1 MSAAHSGKVASEPA
15 LKVSVAAPA
24 GKPIH
29 VLIADDSRMGC
40 QLLKNELE
48 RSHHRFEV
56 IACSVNR
63 AEIIDALG
71 KDGVDIA
78 LISENLQDGPYMG
91 FEVMREIRFYH
102 PKTDVVVLLKSSSRD
117 LVIDAFRGGAKGV
130 FCRAEPVESLCKC
143 IHAVHSG
150 QVWANSDELKFLLD
164 ALANASPLRVVNS
177 QGLNLLAKR
186 EDEVASL
193 VAEGLT
199 NREIA
204 QKLGLSEHTVSNYL
218 FRIYNKLGISSR
230 VELVLYVLKGRQ
242 QG

>member
-1 MSAAHSGKVASEPA
+1 MSTAHSGKAATESA
-15 LKVSVAAPA
+15 LKVPVVAPA

-48 RSHHRFEV
+48 RSRHRFEV
-56 IACSVNR
+56 VACSVNR
-63 AEIIDALG
+63 AEMIDALG
-71 KDGVDIA
+71 KTTVEVA

-102 PKTDVVVLLKSSSRD
+102 PSTDVIVLLKSSSRD

-143 IHAVHSG
+143 IHAVHGG
-150 QVWANSDELKFLLD
+150 QVWANSNELKFLLD

-242 QG
+242 QS

>member
-1 MSAAHSGKVASEPA
+1 MSVAPSGKAASEQA
-15 LKVSVAAPA
+15 LRDAAPA
-24 GKPIH
+24 DKPIG
-29 VLIADDSRMGC
+29 VLIADDSRMAC

-48 RSHHRFEV
+48 RSRHRFEV
-56 IACSVNR
+56 LACSVNR
-63 AEIIDALG
+63 VEVMNAVSQNR
-71 KDGVDIA
+71 VDVA

-91 FEVMREIRFYH
+91 FEVLREVRFYH
-102 PKTDVVVLLKSSSRD
+102 PGTEVIILLKSSSRD
-117 LVIDAFRGGAKGV
+117 LVISAFRAGAKGV
-130 FCRAEPVESLCKC
+130 FCRAEAVEALCKC
-143 IHAVHSG
+143 IYSVHSG
-150 QVWANSDELKFLLD
+150 QVWANSTELKFLLE
-164 ALANASPLRVVNS
+164 ALAAASPLRVVNS

-204 QKLGLSEHTVSNYL
+204 RKLGLSEHTVSNYL

-242 QG
+242 QA